1 MSKFTVLFIPRSGF
15 GPVNASTGVAETLQ
29 ARGHRI
35 IFAFDQSFKG
45 KMIKRGFEEEI
56 VEKEMSEEERNNPSG
71 NLISMCKEGGLFDDC
86 SDLEKFKRVHKFSF
100 ASSRKE
106 NEIIKEI
113 IERTKPDVIINDSMF
128 IPAIMKSGIPWVNL
142 CSAQILLRI
151 FDERLPP
158 GGLGLPSYDKSE
170 WKKYR
175 DLIKDD
181 FARFKKECYQLLEE
195 DGVKPF
201 PEDRFIESPY
211 LNIYIYPKEL
221 DYTDLLPTPP
231 NWYQFD
237 TFIRMNEE
245 HFDLPQKLAQ
255 KNGKLVFLSMGSI
268 GSANVDL
275 MKRLISLISDLP
287 YRFIVT
293 KGDNIQIIF
302 NLFLNELYY
311 FRCFW

>member
-1 MSKFTVLFIPRSGF
+1 MSKFTVLFIPISAV
-15 GPVNASTGVAETLQ
+15 GPVNACTGVAEMLQ
-29 ARGHRI
+29 SRGHRI
-35 IFAFDQSFKG
+35 IFAVDQSFKG
-45 KMIKRGFEEEI
+45 KLVKRGFEEEI
-56 VEKEMSEEERNNPSG
+56 IEKKMTEEERNNPSG
-71 NLISMCKEGGLFDDC
+71 NLITLCKEMGIFDDC
-86 SDLEKFKRVHKFSF
+86 SEVEKLKRVFEF
-100 ASSRKE
+100 PLASSREE

-113 IERTKPDVIINDSMF
+113 IERTKPDVIVTDTMF
-128 IPAIMKSGIPWVNL
+128 TPAIMKSGIPWVNL
-142 CSAQILLRI
+142 FSNQILVGI
-151 FDERLPP
+151 DDERTPP
-158 GGLGLPSYDKSE
+158 WGLGLPSYDNSE

-175 DLIKDD
+175 ELIKDD
-181 FARFKKECYQLLEE
+181 LTEFKKQCCKLLEE

-211 LNIYIYPKEL
+211 LNIYLYLKEL
-221 DYTDLLPTPP
+221 DYTDLRPAPP

-245 HFDLPQKLAQ
+245 HFEFPQKLAQ
-255 KNGKLVFLSMGSI
+255 KDGKLIFLSMGSLC
-268 GSANVDL
+268 SSNVDL